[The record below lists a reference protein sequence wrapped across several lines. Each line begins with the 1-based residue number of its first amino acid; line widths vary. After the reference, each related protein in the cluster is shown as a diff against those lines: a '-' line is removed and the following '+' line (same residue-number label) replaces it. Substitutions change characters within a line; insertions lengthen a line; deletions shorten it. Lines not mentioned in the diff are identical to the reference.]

1 MTRPVRPSVTRLA
14 ALLLLAGGAPAI
26 AVEAR
31 PAELQSLEKAWHTCL
46 REAVTHQPPGQSRA
60 GNERN
65 ALDECRDREDAYV
78 AALMADRPVTGWAR
92 TWATIVEPLAA
103 WIGLARR

>member
-1 MTRPVRPSVTRLA
+1 MIRSVRPVIRLGV
-14 ALLLLAGGAPAI
+14 LLMLAGAGPAL
-26 AVEAR
+26 ALEAG
-31 PAELQSLEKAWHTCL
+31 PTELRSLEQAWHTCL

-92 TWATIVEPLAA
+92 TWATIVEPLAT
-103 WIGLARR
+103 WMGFARR

>member
-1 MTRPVRPSVTRLA
+1 LTGPHRTRVVALVLLTVAGPAHALEA
-14 ALLLLAGGAPAI
+14 AT
-26 AVEAR
+26 
-31 PAELQSLEKAWHTCL
+31 AEPQALERAWHICL
-46 REAVTHQPPGQSRA
+46 REAVAHQPPGQSRA

-78 AALMADRPVTGWAR
+78 AALMADRPAKGWAR
-92 TWATIVEPLAA
+92 TWAALVEPLAV